1 MGCNISSVYK
11 IMLCPGTDKL
21 FQGYQPTKENT
32 GTGKCKL
39 LYPRTL
45 PKCAYSLGSQNS
57 QDGSMRVLATPFP
70 APASYPTPWRNMT
83 NQNCSQAI
91 IWGVETKWEMGNLPR
106 LSNWQTQVVGAV
118 CLVDLQ
124 VGERGGAG
132 VKRGKA
138 TAEVREIISKSEIP
152 IPSQHLLLDL
162 SISPAESHSPD
173 SLQKC
178 YADEDCHLCSAPSE
192 QLL

>member
-1 MGCNISSVYK
+1 
-11 IMLCPGTDKL
+11 
-21 FQGYQPTKENT
+21 
-32 GTGKCKL
+32 
-39 LYPRTL
+39 
-45 PKCAYSLGSQNS
+45 
-57 QDGSMRVLATPFP
+57 
-70 APASYPTPWRNMT
+70 
-83 NQNCSQAI
+83 
-91 IWGVETKWEMGNLPR
+91 
-106 LSNWQTQVVGAV
+106 
-118 CLVDLQ
+118 

-192 QLL
+192 WLL